1 MSNHHS
7 QRGYTLIELIVSV
20 GIFSIVMLL
29 ASGAYLSLI
38 SYTREARAVSTVMTS
53 LSYGID
59 QMSREIRT
67 GTDYQCGTGGCANAS
82 SITVTNDQGHT
93 VSYLLADGAIA
104 RCVDESVCTA
114 AIAVP
119 LTDPSIDVT
128 SLVFN
133 VKGNTS
139 SSDGVQPYVTMT
151 VRGEAAVA
159 GESPVPFSIETS
171 ASQRTLDL
179 GGSSGGS
186 GGSGD
191 DGGGDGGGGDGG
203 GDTGDGMAA
212 TGGTVTQS
220 GGYTI
225 HTFTSGG
232 ALNVTHAGTVD
243 VLVIG
248 AGGGGG
254 GGNSTQCV
262 MGGGGGAGGY
272 VYQTGVSLAAQSYTV
287 VAGIH
292 GAAGTGGFNVL
303 SSGTSGT
310 ASTFDGISAAGG
322 GGGGYGNCSGPG
334 AAGSSG
340 ASGGG
345 GGYGTGGTTSGGS
358 GGTGGHNGAASQ
370 TGGTSGGGGGAG
382 AAATSGV
389 GGTGISNSISG
400 TAVTYATG
408 GQGNTTG
415 LTAGVTSPDAAANTG
430 NGGPGGWSASG
441 GKGSNGIVI
450 IRYPTP

>member
-191 DGGGDGGGGDGG
+191 DGGGDTG
-203 GDTGDGMAA
+203 GDTFA

-225 HTFTSGG
+225 HTFTSNG
-232 ALNVTHAGTVD
+232 TFTPTTSGTVD

-248 AGGGGG
+248 GGGGG
-254 GGNSTQCV
+254 GSGNSTQCV
-262 MGGGGGAGGY
+262 MGGGGGAGGF
-272 VYQTGVSLAAQSYTV
+272 VYQAGVAVSAQSYSITV
-287 VAGIH
+287 GAGGQGGWS
-292 GAAGTGGFNVL
+292 GALNNGVNGG
-303 SSGTSGT
+303 SSFFGSVVG
-310 ASTFDGISAAGG
+310 ANGG
-322 GGGGYGNCSGPG
+322 GGGGYGNCSG
-334 AAGSSG
+334 AGGSGSVG

-345 GGYGTGGTTSGGS
+345 GGYGTGGTVSGGA
-358 GGTGGHNGAASQ
+358 GGTGGHNGATSQ
-370 TGGTSGGGGGAG
+370 TGGTSGGGGGA
-382 AAATSGV
+382 
-389 GGTGISNSISG
+389 
-400 TAVTYATG
+400 
-408 GQGNTTG
+408 
-415 LTAGVTSPDAAANTG
+415 
-430 NGGPGGWSASG
+430 
-441 GKGSNGIVI
+441 
-450 IRYPTP
+450 